1 MASSMAVHSP
11 AGIVFNNPVYPDE
24 SDPEEEDDEVSED
37 RSGSG
42 SANYEELPAAVA
54 TVMAPAGNPS
64 ANSGP
69 VFNEWRSTMGRAKKL
84 CDGIGEAVGGE
95 RARLLRLAEDAAAME
110 GRVAGSEEK
119 LNEILAVDVRRK
131 KEAGK
136 LLAAQEVRRDDLSVK
151 VESQRSELDGLTC
164 RVRTVKERIAER
176 GRALT
181 DVTPVVEIRG
191 ALETLRKE
199 IRDFDLRI
207 GVLNHVLFQAQIKDG
222 KCREDDD
229 DSDSFLAVT
238 EVEG

>member
-1 MASSMAVHSP
+1 M
-11 AGIVFNNPVYPDE
+11 
-24 SDPEEEDDEVSED
+24 
-37 RSGSG
+37 
-42 SANYEELPAAVA
+42 
-54 TVMAPAGNPS
+54 
-64 ANSGP
+64 
-69 VFNEWRSTMGRAKKL
+69 
-84 CDGIGEAVGGE
+84 
-95 RARLLRLAEDAAAME
+95 
-110 GRVAGSEEK
+110 
-119 LNEILAVDVRRK
+119 
-131 KEAGK
+131 
-136 LLAAQEVRRDDLSVK
+136 K